1 MPNLFLVIRCA
12 VPNKWN
18 FLINHQN
25 LFARNYLV
33 NSPYAVQ
40 SRRDDMALMSYDTPS
55 GLNVLRSKIVT
66 AQA

>member
-1 MPNLFLVIRCA
+1 M
-12 VPNKWN
+12 KE
-18 FLINHQN
+18 
-25 LFARNYLV
+25 
-33 NSPYAVQ
+33 SK